1 MKSTKAKTIGLA
13 LGPLLFAI
21 LQALPAPEGMPAA
34 AWKLA
39 AVALWMVVWWICEAI
54 PIPATSLIPLVAFP
68 LLGIRSSA
76 ETAANYA
83 DHNVFLFMGG
93 FIIALGMEK
102 WGLHRRIALRTV
114 QLLGTG
120 MRTVVLAFMAA
131 SALLSMWISNTATTM
146 MMLPIAMAVLSKFKG
161 REGAD
166 RLGIALMLGIA
177 WAASVGGIGTLIGT
191 PPNIVLAGAVK
202 KLLPGREGI
211 GFGQWMQV
219 GLPLVVVFVPLI
231 WLYLVRIAARLPAKS
246 GSLDLKAELS
256 ALGPMSRGEKIA
268 LLVFLLTATAWIV
281 RKPLISLVF
290 PGVTDATI
298 AMTGALVLFVIPVKW
313 KEKEFAMD
321 WKQAVKLP
329 WGILLLF
336 GGGFAL
342 ADAMEASGLS
352 KWLGA
357 QLTVLSVL
365 PTPLVIAVTCAFMAA
380 LTELTS
386 NTATTITMLPV
397 LAATARGMGV
407 DPLTLMIPATMAASC
422 AFMLPVA
429 TPPNAIVFASGKVP
443 LSKMFRSGIWME
455 LVGVLLITVLMCT
468 LGNRIFGL

>member
-1 MKSTKAKTIGLA
+1 MKSSRAKTVGLS
-13 LGPLLFAI
+13 LGPLLF
-21 LQALPAPEGMPAA
+21 LVMLVLPVPEGMPAA
-34 AWKLA
+34 AWRTA

-54 PIPATSLIPLVAFP
+54 PIPATSLLPLVAFP
-68 LLGIRSSA
+68 LLGIRSSP
-76 ETAANYA
+76 ETAADYA

-120 MRTVVLAFMAA
+120 MRTVVLAFMLA

-146 MMLPIAMAVLSKFKG
+146 MMLPIAMAVLSKFEG

-166 RLGIALMLGIA
+166 RLGVALMLGIA

-202 KLLPGREGI
+202 KLLPGREEV
-211 GFGQWMQV
+211 GFGQWMRI
-219 GLPLVVVFVPLI
+219 GLPLVAAFVPLI
-231 WLYLVRIAARLPAKS
+231 WLYLVRIASPVPRES
-246 GSLDLKAELS
+246 GSLDLRAELS

-268 LLVFLLTATAWIV
+268 LAVFLLTAAAWIL
-281 RKPLISLVF
+281 RKPVLSLVF
-290 PGVTDATI
+290 PGVTDATV
-298 AMTGALVLFVIPVKW
+298 AMTGALILFVIPVHW
-313 KEKEFAMD
+313 KEKKFAMD

-342 ADAMEASGLS
+342 AAAMEKSGLS
-352 KWLGA
+352 AWLGDR
-357 QLTVLSVL
+357 LTVLSAL

-397 LAATARGMGV
+397 LAATARGMGI
-407 DPLTLMIPATMAASC
+407 DPLTLMVPATMAASC

-455 LVGVLLITVLMCT
+455 LVGVLLITLLMCT
-468 LGNRIFGL
+468 LGRWVFG